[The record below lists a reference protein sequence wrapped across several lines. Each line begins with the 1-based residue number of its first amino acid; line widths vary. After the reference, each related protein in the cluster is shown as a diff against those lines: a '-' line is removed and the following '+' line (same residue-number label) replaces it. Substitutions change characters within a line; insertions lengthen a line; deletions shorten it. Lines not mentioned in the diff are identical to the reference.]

1 MSASLRYGS
10 DTVQECTVPRPL
22 YNVTNP
28 LICNDLWRIREAS
41 DERLEIIDGELFA
54 TPPSTTVHQVI
65 LVRLSVMFDRA
76 LGDPKLGE
84 VFPAMLD
91 VRLANDTVVQP
102 DLMILLRD
110 RFKLIAEWGIDGPP
124 SLLAE
129 IVSAFSRVRDGAWKR
144 DIYAQCGIPEY
155 WLVDPERGTAT
166 IFSDPQAGRYR
177 AEQTV
182 SDVAVSATIPGLS
195 ADLKALFAPVPGL

>member
-1 MSASLRYGS
+1 M
-10 DTVQECTVPRPL
+10 PRPL

-28 LICNDLWRIREAS
+28 LTCDDLWRIREAS
-41 DERLEIIDGELFA
+41 DERLEIVDGELFA
-54 TPPSTTVHQVI
+54 TPPSTAVHQVI
-65 LVRLSVMFDRA
+65 LVRLSVLFDRT
-76 LGDPKLGE
+76 LGDPRLGE

-144 DIYAQCGIPEY
+144 DLYARYDIPEY

-166 IFSDPQAGRYR
+166 VFSDPRVGRYQ